1 MLIAR
6 QRTLRDGSPLPPL
19 LRRGGEAGRGEAR
32 RGERRG
38 GRFFFSRLST
48 KLFPRN
54 RRNRTAAAKFFPP
67 FSDPLDSPRETI
79 IFRRNFL
86 SLSLSS
92 FQEDRYRNLVIRVIF
107 FFCIIRIVMNARS
120 IESTKSRRQRC
131 VNRCQFFPRAIL
143 IFERVM
149 ITRRKILSIFSKNSS
164 FFEFKFKWNNLSKS
178 YYIIVS
184 CFVTYDNNNNC

>member
-54 RRNRTAAAKFFPP
+54 RRNRTAAAKFSPP
-67 FSDPLDSPRETI
+67 FSDPLDCNSLRETI
-79 IFRRNFL
+79 IFRKNFL
-86 SLSLSS
+86 SRHFFFLHHS
-92 FQEDRYRNLVIRVIF
+92 YRNECAF
-107 FFCIIRIVMNARS
+107 DRIYEVEEATMR
-120 IESTKSRRQRC
+120 ESL
-131 VNRCQFFPRAIL
+131 PIL
-143 IFERVM
+143 PTCDINFR
-149 ITRRKILSIFSKNSS
+149 TGDDNSSKNLVDL
-164 FFEFKFKWNNLSKS
+164 FKE
-178 YYIIVS
+178 
-184 CFVTYDNNNNC
+184 